1 MSTILHLRSG
11 LPLPWLEHH
20 HQENP
25 ASPLLPLLLLPGDG
39 GEGVEVEAAF
49 LIACSPLLRRTLS
62 TFCSCSSTTVMLPSA
77 TSAALLHLAQMLSHG
92 SVTVASDTLTDLGAL
107 LALLEVDIGRSTG
120 VKRKADHTADGQQDK
135 VPKVPESSQKVRS
148 PPPPQFRS
156 STPVRTKPEPTCDP
170 IPQLPSTS
178 REAFY
183 RQDTT
188 DSKDILPIS
197 SLPAPPLLISIPFQR
212 LASKTV
218 QKIKAVTASQVLS
231 PTRPITCFFCGL
243 SLPAGTDQFQ
253 HQEVSDLDLEH
264 NSLEPQSVSGVQCQ
278 GKYGSSSD

>member
-39 GEGVEVEAAF
+39 GEAVEVEAAF

-77 TSAALLHLAQMLSHG
+77 TSAALHHLAQMLSHG

-120 VKRKADHTADGQQDK
+120 VKRKADHTADDQQDK
-135 VPKVPESSQKVRS
+135 VPRVR
-148 PPPPQFRS
+148 
-156 STPVRTKPEPTCDP
+156 
-170 IPQLPSTS
+170 
-178 REAFY
+178 
-183 RQDTT
+183 
-188 DSKDILPIS
+188 
-197 SLPAPPLLISIPFQR
+197 
-212 LASKTV
+212 
-218 QKIKAVTASQVLS
+218 
-231 PTRPITCFFCGL
+231 
-243 SLPAGTDQFQ
+243 
-253 HQEVSDLDLEH
+253 HH
-264 NSLEPQSVSGVQCQ
+264 
-278 GKYGSSSD
+278 

>member
-1 MSTILHLRSG
+1 MKPEGWTLNMRCESAVEDLMQPSEEDWLIEDWGVELGEHFKEALRRKARA
-11 LPLPWLEHH
+11 PWWSH
-20 HQENP
+20 
-25 ASPLLPLLLLPGDG
+25 
-39 GEGVEVEAAF
+39 EGAGRDAIPEVEAHEG
-49 LIACSPLLRRTLS
+49 
-62 TFCSCSSTTVMLPSA
+62 TV
-77 TSAALLHLAQMLSHG
+77 
-92 SVTVASDTLTDLGAL
+92 
-107 LALLEVDIGRSTG
+107 EVMRE
-120 VKRKADHTADGQQDK
+120 GQDAHQDQ

-156 STPVRTKPEPTCDP
+156 LTPVRTKPELACDP
-170 IPQLPSTS
+170 IPQLPTTS

-183 RQDTT
+183 RQDIT

-253 HQEVSDLDLEH
+253 HQEVSDLDLGTEF
-264 NSLEPQSVSGVQCQ
+264 SGDPILLRCAAPRQMW
-278 GKYGSSSD
+278 KFT